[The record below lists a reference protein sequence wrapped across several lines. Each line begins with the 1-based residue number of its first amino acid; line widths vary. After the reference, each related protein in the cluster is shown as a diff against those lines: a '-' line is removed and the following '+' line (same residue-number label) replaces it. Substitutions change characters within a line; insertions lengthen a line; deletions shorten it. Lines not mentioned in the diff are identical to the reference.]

1 MQIHK
6 YLLSLKV
13 PINNRSSEIK
23 IPGYCFKSFENLYSH
38 YVPFVIPY
46 LLLLALYVFIFLIKL
61 IFFFI
66 IQRRPSKLRVGISL
80 ITYQLGEHFSAYIRV
95 IVLLFICFHNR
106 LMMFLLLYSF
116 VIFFFSIFRVS
127 FKALALLLAL
137 TLLYGAWIY
146 FPLIFV

>member
-1 MQIHK
+1 MQMHK

-23 IPGYCFKSFENLYSH
+23 IPGYCFKSFEILYSH
-38 YVPFVIPY
+38 YVPFIIPY

-61 IFFFI
+61 IFFI

-106 LMMFLLLYSF
+106 LMMFLLLYCF
-116 VIFFFSIFRVS
+116 VIFFFFSIFRVS
-127 FKALALLLAL
+127 FKALASLLAL

-146 FPLIFV
+146 FPLLFV